1 MKKIPCQYAI
11 VRFTPFIETGE
22 FANVGIVMMAPNE
35 HYFGF
40 KLLKTRRHGRI
51 TKFFEELDAKV
62 FRAAMADLNEE
73 LGRVHDVLKAHWCD
87 KRPQLNDGI
96 EFAKNL
102 FAEMIRPREAIVRFS
117 EPRAVL
123 AEGPTETLNN
133 LFAFYV
139 ERDFVTKEYRETV
152 LEKGLHK
159 LFVKEKVAENFQK
172 KRLGD
177 DGFSVSFPFV
187 ELHNERT
194 TKLIKPLNLAQTDST
209 KILEHGGKW
218 EFRIRELKKRRVF
231 PEKALF
237 AVEGPTT
244 NGRRENAYRE
254 TVEMLQN
261 TGVEVLPYTNTDK
274 ILEFVLNG

>member
-35 HYFGF
+35 RYFGF

-51 TKFFEELDAKV
+51 TKFFEELEAKV
-62 FRAAMADLNEE
+62 FRAAMADLKEE
-73 LGRVHDVLKAHWCD
+73 LERVHDVLKVHCFD
-87 KRPQLNDGI
+87 RSLKLNDGI
-96 EFAKNL
+96 GFAKNL

-123 AEGPTETLNN
+123 AEDPTETLNN

-152 LEKGLHK
+152 LEKGLHR
-159 LFVKEKVAENFQK
+159 LFVKKKVAENFQN

-177 DGFSVSFPFV
+177 DEFSVSFPFV

-237 AVEGPTT
+237 AVEGPAT
-244 NGRRENAYRE
+244 NDRRDNAYHE
-254 TVEMLQN
+254 AVEMLQN
-261 TGVEVLPYTNTDK
+261 TGVKVLPYANTDK
-274 ILEFVLNG
+274 ILDFVLNA